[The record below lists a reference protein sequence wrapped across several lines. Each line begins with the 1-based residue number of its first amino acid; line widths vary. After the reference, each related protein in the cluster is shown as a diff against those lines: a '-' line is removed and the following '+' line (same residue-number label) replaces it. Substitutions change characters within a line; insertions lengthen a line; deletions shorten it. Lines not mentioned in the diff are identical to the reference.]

1 MLVDTTVLL
10 DVLQNDPDGADASVA
25 QLRAQAQIHR
35 LVINPIIYA
44 ELSLAFSTMQALDQ
58 ALAALQ
64 IAVVDIPA
72 PALFLAGKA
81 FAKYLS
87 PDDTLGLR
95 LSDFFIGAHAA
106 VAGVPVLTRDA
117 HKLAWYFPTV
127 AWLAPTQTS
136 P

>member
-1 MLVDTTVLL
+1 MLVDTNVLV
-10 DVLQNDPDGADASVA
+10 DVLENDPDGAAWSVA

-44 ELSLAFSTMQALDQ
+44 ELSLAFSTVQALDQ

-81 FAKYLS
+81 FAKYRS

-117 HKLAWYFPTV
+117 RKLAWYFPSITTIS
-127 AWLAPTQTS
+127 PTERS
-136 P
+136 